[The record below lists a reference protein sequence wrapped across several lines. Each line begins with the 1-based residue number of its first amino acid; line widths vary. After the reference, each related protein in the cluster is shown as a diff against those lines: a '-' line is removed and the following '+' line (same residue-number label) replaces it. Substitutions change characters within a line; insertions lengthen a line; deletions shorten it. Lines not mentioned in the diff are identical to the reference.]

1 MSPSISSLSDSVK
14 QGLRDSLT
22 SSGALNAIV
31 LRFNRNQREFVK
43 SCFRFSMTSMDL
55 TTIKNRPQPF
65 IQVTFFWWNFT
76 KISIP
81 VCGRDWRN
89 DGLLPWHLPHL
100 DHRCFFRSTKT
111 YLMLPTYFFPHLLL
125 PMLQSAVV
133 TAGTYVVVD
142 VAESP
147 LRLVLLKTKRD

>member
-1 MSPSISSLSDSVK
+1 MIL
-14 QGLRDSLT
+14 
-22 SSGALNAIV
+22 
-31 LRFNRNQREFVK
+31 K
-43 SCFRFSMTSMDL
+43 SCFRFSITSMDL

-65 IQVTFFWWNFT
+65 IQVTFVLVECFY
-76 KISIP
+76 ISVS

-147 LRLVLLKTKRD
+147 LRLVLLKTKSEEQWEGRNSWLP